1 MTIIS
6 LKGQEFR
13 ISIGIG
19 VKFTIYKSTQQQA
32 AMIPIADSMKNSGSG
47 NSGRGTILRLEII
60 RDYLVLVVRSSS

>member
-32 AMIPIADSMKNSGSG
+32 AMIPIADSIK
-47 NSGRGTILRLEII
+47 ILII
-60 RDYLVLVVRSSS
+60 A

>member
-32 AMIPIADSMKNSGSG
+32 AMIPIADSMKA
-47 NSGRGTILRLEII
+47 
-60 RDYLVLVVRSSS
+60 SSLHVSKYTLCASFAPK